1 MKTLWFIKKFNPRS
15 QYLLIFTQV
24 WLPQILAKVSPFVV
38 REMNYFKIMPDLVT
52 EVPPFICQVN
62 WAKADADFGNRLEP
76 HEVPV
81 QPIETIWPTDEGKL
95 YTLMLLDLDAPT
107 PKLPVL
113 REYLHWLVVN
123 IPEDY
128 FMKGE
133 CIAPYLSPDTRDNP
147 HRLVF
152 LVFEQP
158 TPTHINFEVVTK
170 KAQLEHDVRGKFSWR
185 EFAKRW
191 ELGAPLAINFFQIER
206 PDPSDRRAQINPTD
220 SENEGGWFNF

>member
-95 YTLMLLDLDAPT
+95 YTLMLL
-107 PKLPVL
+107 
-113 REYLHWLVVN
+113 
-123 IPEDY
+123 EDY

>member
-1 MKTLWFIKKFNPRS
+1 MKTLWCVKNYNARP
-15 QYLLIFTQV
+15 QYLLLFTQV
-24 WLPQILAKVSPFVV
+24 WLPRILAKVSPFVV
-38 REMNYFKIMPDLVT
+38 REMDYFKIMPDLVT

-95 YTLMLLDLDAPT
+95 YTLMLLA
-107 PKLPVL
+107 
-113 REYLHWLVVN
+113 
-123 IPEDY
+123 
-128 FMKGE
+128 
-133 CIAPYLSPDTRDNP
+133 